1 MTAADIVPRFRR
13 GVKFRFDAVRQT
25 WILLAPEKLF
35 MADEIAVEIL
45 KLVDGERSIDGIVD
59 DLAARF
65 QAPRD
70 LIATDVTA
78 ALQDLSVRG
87 AVQL

>member
-1 MTAADIVPRFRR
+1 MYDVP
-13 GVKFRFDAVRQT
+13 
-25 WILLAPEKLF
+25 
-35 MADEIAVEIL
+35 DEIAVEIL
-45 KLVDGERSIDGIVD
+45 KLIDGERSINIIVD
-59 DLAARF
+59 DLAGRF

-70 LIATDVTA
+70 VIATDVTA